1 MIVDDALMAR
11 AVTVA
16 CVSDEHPTAPD
27 PTSEAGSRLLQAKES
42 HTVRAAGLA
51 SAQLAANALA
61 LAATVA
67 FARALGT
74 DDYGELARM
83 VSVFTILLVPASAL
97 QAAAARDAAL
107 GALGP
112 KPQTAATLRR
122 WIGRILL
129 ATAATFLLCAL
140 LREQL
145 ADLMQVSTPWAA
157 ALVLPAGVL
166 WTALALQRG
175 VLQGLGDYRP
185 VALSLIIE
193 QGARLTLG
201 LGAILAGGSIGLI
214 FALSVPLAIVP
225 VLLWLAAVT
234 RRELG
239 PSTRQPANLPLRALA
254 RRNPVPVAALTL
266 FAVVQNAD
274 VVAVAH
280 RFPSSLSGAY
290 AEAAVAAKGV
300 VWVAVGLGLY
310 LLPETT
316 REVSA
321 GRDARHLLGRT
332 SGLLALVAVPMVI
345 VYAVAGGPLLR
356 VVFGDKAELA
366 ANALPWLGAAMS
378 LLSITYLTLQFS
390 LGLGRRAFV
399 ALMALAAA
407 AVPATVALAGDSLK
421 SVSIG
426 LLVLN
431 ALLAAGMLVLALR
444 PGPANP
450 SPPDPDEATALALAE
465 TSAAAEAAII

>member
-1 MIVDDALMAR
+1 MAR

-27 PTSEAGSRLLQAKES
+27 PASGAGSRLSQAKES

-129 ATAATFLLCAL
+129 ATAATFVLCAL

-185 VALSLIIE
+185 VALSLIVE
-193 QGARLTLG
+193 QAARLTLG

-214 FALSVPLAIVP
+214 FVFSVPLAIVP
-225 VLLWLAAVT
+225 VLLWLAAVM

-332 SGLLALVAVPMVI
+332 GGLLALVAVPMVV

-399 ALMALAAA
+399 ALIALAAA
-407 AVPATVALAGDSLK
+407 GVPATVALAGDSLK

-450 SPPDPDEATALALAE
+450 SPPDPDEAAALALAE